1 MGGLKDGRDV
11 TVFGG
16 ALLSSE
22 RDRSAGK
29 AHRHKENIIIF
40 LLNYG
45 FFPSGSKMLLLQ
57 SHYCSPRVF
66 VRFSVGSGGSVIK
79 IMVQDN

>member
-22 RDRSAGK
+22 RDGGAEK

-45 FFPSGSKMLLLQ
+45 FFSLGE
-57 SHYCSPRVF
+57 
-66 VRFSVGSGGSVIK
+66 
-79 IMVQDN
+79 